1 MTPQTRLARF
11 ELLTEWPLAGVALI
25 FLALYS
31 VQVLAQPRAA
41 AAVLVQVAMLATYFV
56 FVADYLAR
64 LYLADPRLR
73 WFLRHLF
80 DLAIIV
86 LPFLRPL
93 RLLSLAVVIDVLQR
107 AIGDNIRG
115 RVMIYTAV
123 GVLVMV
129 YASSLAILDLERT
142 QPHSSI
148 NDFGDAVWWSITTV
162 TTVGYG
168 DIYPVTGAGRF
179 VAVALMVG
187 GVSLLGVVTA
197 TLASWIVQRVA
208 EEDNASAAATAAQI
222 DELRDEIR
230 KLTESMIG
238 RADHA
243 YGEADDRDRVSE
255 D

>member
-1 MTPQTRLARF
+1 MTPQTRLACF
-11 ELLTEWPLAGVALI
+11 ERRTEWPLAGVALI

-31 VQVLAQPRAA
+31 VQI
-41 AAVLVQVAMLATYFV
+41 LVRPHGTAGTLVHVAMVGTYFV

-73 WFLRHLF
+73 WFLRHLL

-107 AIGDNIRG
+107 AVGDNIRG

-129 YASSLAILDLERT
+129 YAASLAILDLERT

-148 NDFGDAVWWSITTV
+148 NNFGDAVWWSIT
-162 TTVGYG
+162 
-168 DIYPVTGAGRF
+168 
-179 VAVALMVG
+179 
-187 GVSLLGVVTA
+187 
-197 TLASWIVQRVA
+197 
-208 EEDNASAAATAAQI
+208 
-222 DELRDEIR
+222 
-230 KLTESMIG
+230 G

-243 YGEADDRDRVSE
+243 YGEAGNREQVGE